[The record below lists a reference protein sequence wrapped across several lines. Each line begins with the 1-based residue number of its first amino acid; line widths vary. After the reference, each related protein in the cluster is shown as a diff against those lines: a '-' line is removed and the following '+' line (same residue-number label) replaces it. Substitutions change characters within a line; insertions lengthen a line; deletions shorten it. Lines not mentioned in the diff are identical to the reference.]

1 MKPFR
6 WLENVSRKRYNAK
19 CKQRELEWHMLKQKT
34 ENQKVPLYAFGGL
47 GEKEANT
54 LYNLAT
60 TKTLRKDEVLFVEGN
75 TDQILYVVLEGEI
88 RAVKHLYGQQTE
100 KVSTL
105 RDGAWVG
112 ELGFTGKIPRMAS
125 ALANKPSRVLAIDKA
140 TVNALDDKTQLFL
153 FKRLNFLTSM
163 IVGDLHVRE
172 KELTI
177 KNRQLTESL
186 FSARTKENTDYSSS
200 EMIQSI
206 VNKVPKLPVFASTL
220 IHKLLGGGT
229 SLKEVSEMIQADPSL
244 VGLIL
249 KTLNSSYYGFYKK
262 ISDIHRG
269 VVLLGLNGLHQLVMD
284 SGVRRVMPDTPYFNN
299 LHYHSVAISHIAFA
313 LSQNV
318 QFSNPAQVATIGL
331 LHDLGQVVTK
341 LLNDRNPNL
350 KMLIDSLDRAQVGSL
365 LLKKWNLP
373 DVVWR
378 SIEFQF
384 YPEFSLPKKVPEDIR
399 ITVAILYLAHLCY
412 EFLRG
417 HSEHDLPTVF
427 LDEYLSLL
435 RWEKLSV
442 ADIAQKYMLP
452 VLIKKKS
459 SLPAFLREL
468 LEEHLRAGLSEA
480 QGQG

>member
-1 MKPFR
+1 
-6 WLENVSRKRYNAK
+6 
-19 CKQRELEWHMLKQKT
+19 MLKQKI
-34 ENQKVPLYAFGGL
+34 ENQKAPLYAFGGL
-47 GEKEANT
+47 DEKELNT

-60 TKTLRKDEVLFVEGN
+60 NKTLQQDEVLFAEGD
-75 TDQILYVVLEGEI
+75 TDQTLYVVLEGEI
-88 RAVKHLYGQQTE
+88 RVVKHLHGQQTE
-100 KVSTL
+100 TVSTL

-112 ELGFTGKIPRMAS
+112 EIGFTGKIPRMAS

-140 TVNALDDKTQLFL
+140 TVNALDEKTQLFL
-153 FKRLNFLTSM
+153 FKRLNFLASM
-163 IVGDLHVRE
+163 IIGDLNQRE
-172 KELTI
+172 KGLAA
-177 KNRQLTESL
+177 KNRQLTENL
-186 FSARTKENTDYSSS
+186 FSARTKEKPDYSSS

-220 IHKLLGGGT
+220 THKLLGGGI

-244 VGLIL
+244 VGLVL

-284 SGVRRVMPDTPYFNN
+284 SGVRRIMPDTPYFND

-318 QFSNPAQVATIGL
+318 QFSNPAQMATIGL

-341 LLNDRNPNL
+341 LLKDRNPNL
-350 KMLIDSLDRAQVGSL
+350 NMLIDSLDRAQIGAV

-373 DVVWR
+373 EVVWR
-378 SIEFQF
+378 STEFQF
-384 YPEFSLPKKVPEDIR
+384 YPEFSLPTNVPADIR
-399 ITVAILYLAHLCY
+399 INVAILYLAHLCS
-412 EFLRG
+412 EFLQG

-427 LDEYLSLL
+427 VDDYLPLL
-435 RWEKLSV
+435 KWERLSV
-442 ADIAQKYMLP
+442 ADIAQRYMLP
-452 VLIKKKS
+452 GLIKKKS

-468 LEEHLRAGLSEA
+468 LEEHLGAGLPEA

>member
-1 MKPFR
+1 
-6 WLENVSRKRYNAK
+6 
-19 CKQRELEWHMLKQKT
+19 MLKQKI
-34 ENQKVPLYAFGGL
+34 ENQKAPLYAFGGL
-47 GEKEANT
+47 DEKELNT

-60 TKTLRKDEVLFVEGN
+60 TKTLRKDEVLFAEGD
-75 TDQILYVVLEGEI
+75 TDQTLYVVLEGEI
-88 RAVKHLYGQQTE
+88 RVVKHLHGQQTE
-100 KVSTL
+100 TVSTL

-112 ELGFTGKIPRMAS
+112 EIGFTGKIPRMAS

-140 TVNALDDKTQLFL
+140 TVNALDEKTQLFL
-153 FKRLNFLTSM
+153 FKRLNFLASM
-163 IVGDLHVRE
+163 IIGDLNQRE
-172 KELTI
+172 KGLAA
-177 KNRQLTESL
+177 KNRQLTENL
-186 FSARTKENTDYSSS
+186 FSARTKEKTDYSSS

-220 IHKLLGGGT
+220 THKLMGGGT

-244 VGLIL
+244 VGLVL

-284 SGVRRVMPDTPYFNN
+284 SGVRRIMPDTPYFNN

-318 QFSNPAQVATIGL
+318 QFSNPAQVATMGL

-341 LLNDRNPNL
+341 LLKDRNPNL
-350 KMLIDSLDRAQVGSL
+350 NMLIDSLDHAQVGSL

-384 YPEFSLPKKVPEDIR
+384 YPEFSLPRNVPVDIR
-399 ITVAILYLAHLCY
+399 INVAILYLAHLCN
-412 EFLRG
+412 EFLQG
-417 HSEHDLPTVF
+417 HTVYGLPTVF
-427 LDEYLSLL
+427 LDQYLLL
-435 RWEKLSV
+435 LKWERLSV
-442 ADIAQKYMLP
+442 ADIAQRYMLP
-452 VLIKKKS
+452 VLIKKKN
-459 SLPAFLREL
+459 SLPAFLKEL
-468 LEEHLRAGLSEA
+468 LEEYLRAGLPEA
-480 QGQG
+480 QGQAEVERNIDVVEDSWTLESTT